1 MHRDESISMTP
12 CRPYLLIVLAAMLVG
27 VAACGGSTSNGANSQ
42 SSKAIPVVI
51 SVASLQAV
59 PLTINAVGSLI
70 AVNSAVIRT
79 QVDAQLRAVDFTEGD
94 TVTVG
99 QILFR
104 LDARPYEALLAQANA
119 NLAKDEA
126 TLARY
131 RAQRQRY
138 DDLMAKDYVSADDY
152 AQIKANEQTAAA
164 EVIADQAAVQAAQL
178 NLDYCTIRAPISGR
192 TGTVAIRAG
201 NLLKT
206 ADAATL
212 VTITQLDPVYVDFA
226 IPQQS
231 LDAVRQAML
240 AKQAVVT
247 MTTSSDEGVYAH
259 ASKLDFIDNTVDANS
274 GTVHVRATVS
284 NTDHALWPAQF
295 VHVRLQMGQ
304 TQPVVTVPTTA
315 IGTGPNGTYVFVVD
329 GQLQV
334 HQRAVTVSR
343 QTAELAIIS
352 EGLAAGEQ
360 VVSDGQSRLHDG
372 IHVQAA
378 SSVHS

>member
-94 TVTVG
+94 TVTAG

-131 RAQRQRY
+131 HAQRQRY

-247 MTTSSDEGVYAH
+247 MTTSSDEGAYAH

-274 GTVHVRATVS
+274 GTVHVRATV
-284 NTDHALWPAQF
+284 NNADHALWPAQF
-295 VHVRLQMGQ
+295 VHVKLQMGQ
-304 TQPVVTVPTTA
+304 IQQVVTVPTTA

-329 GQLQV
+329 SQQQV

-372 IHVQAA
+372 VHVQAA

>member
-12 CRPYLLIVLAAMLVG
+12 CRPYLLIVLAAVLTG

-51 SVASLQAV
+51 SVANLQAV
-59 PLTINAVGSLI
+59 PLTINAVGTLI
-70 AVNSAVIRT
+70 AVNSAIVRT

-94 TVTVG
+94 TVKAG

-119 NLAKDEA
+119 NLAKDQA

-247 MTTSSDEGVYAH
+247 MTTSSDDGAYAH
-259 ASKLDFIDNTVDANS
+259 ASKLDFIDNTVDTAS

-284 NTDHALWPAQF
+284 NADHALWPAQF
-295 VHVRLQMGQ
+295 VHVKLQMSQGQ
-304 TQPVVTVPTTA
+304 QVITVPATA

-329 GQLQV
+329 GQQQA

-372 IHVQAA
+372 IHVQTA